1 MDDQRARIADIG
13 EVREQFEGL
22 DKLDAGLVATL
33 QAESEDR
40 ACTLGRIFL
49 LQGMV
54 LVVREARI
62 GYPGNLRVLFQPCR
76 DGRCIVAVTLHPE
89 RQGFKPREDE
99 EGVERRNRR
108 TQVAQAKYA
117 CCDGEGEIAEGLV
130 KDHAAI
136 VRPRLGQKRNLARL
150 RPVEVA
156 AVNKDAADGIAM
168 AADELGKRMDDYV
181 CAMLYRAD
189 EVGRS
194 KRVVHNQRQA
204 MFARHFG
211 NPGDIHEFAAGV
223 GQALYVKRL
232 GPVVDQLFETRRV
245 VDIGPAHLPAEVQE
259 RLAELVDRA
268 AVELAGGNEIVT
280 RLHKR
285 VERKQMRRLPG
296 CGGEC
301 RRTALERGDALLQ
314 NRLGG
319 VHDASVDIAE
329 RLQAEQRGCV
339 VGAVEHEGGGLIDRR
354 GTRAGSGIWLG
365 SRMDRKRVETW
376 CALAHKNSPSTPRD
390 LGHSKRR
397 RILGQGCPRMQRR
410 KFPKTGNIDA
420 GNSTQSPRHGISS
433 SYFRRMP
440 KLW

>member
-1 MDDQRARIADIG
+1 MPWGSDFRQRLLQIGNDVIDIFDADGKTHHFRPGASGDALLVRQLTVRGGGRMDDQRARIADIG

-136 VRPRLGQKRNLARL
+136 VRPRLRQKRILARL
-150 RPVEVA
+150 RPVEGA
-156 AVNKDAADGIAM
+156 AVNNDAADGIAM

-189 EVGRS
+189 EVG
-194 KRVVHNQRQA
+194 
-204 MFARHFG
+204 
-211 NPGDIHEFAAGV
+211 
-223 GQALYVKRL
+223 
-232 GPVVDQLFETRRV
+232 
-245 VDIGPAHLPAEVQE
+245 
-259 RLAELVDRA
+259 
-268 AVELAGGNEIVT
+268 
-280 RLHKR
+280 
-285 VERKQMRRLPG
+285 
-296 CGGEC
+296 
-301 RRTALERGDALLQ
+301 
-314 NRLGG
+314 
-319 VHDASVDIAE
+319 
-329 RLQAEQRGCV
+329 
-339 VGAVEHEGGGLIDRR
+339 
-354 GTRAGSGIWLG
+354 
-365 SRMDRKRVETW
+365 
-376 CALAHKNSPSTPRD
+376 
-390 LGHSKRR
+390 
-397 RILGQGCPRMQRR
+397 
-410 KFPKTGNIDA
+410 
-420 GNSTQSPRHGISS
+420 
-433 SYFRRMP
+433 
-440 KLW
+440 